1 MRASEEIVDAMNS
14 VEIKVIASG
23 GLKAAYGELVPVFER
38 ESGQKVATTF
48 AGSTDIVKRIGAGEA
63 FDLVIMPGIFIDDLT
78 RSKNIAA
85 GSRVDLAKSGIG
97 VAVRAG
103 APKPDISSGEALK
116 RALLAAG
123 SIAYSSSASGIYLA
137 GLFMDIADALK
148 ARIKQSPPGTPVG
161 ELIAR
166 GEAEIGFQQVSEL
179 LPIGGIDFLGPLP
192 ADIQHF
198 TVFAGGLHVGAQ
210 APEGAKAL
218 MRFITA
224 PAAVPVIR
232 KSGMEPT

>member
-1 MRASEEIVDAMNS
+1 MSKA
-14 VEIKVIASG
+14 EIKVIASG
-23 GLKAAYGELVPVFER
+23 GLKAAYVQLVPVFER
-38 ESGQKVATTF
+38 ENGYKVASVF
-48 AGSTDIVKRIGAGEA
+48 AGSTDIMKRIGAGEA
-63 FDLVIMPGIFIDDLT
+63 FDLVIMPGTFIDDLT
-78 RSKNIAA
+78 KLGKIAP

-97 VAVRAG
+97 VAVRSG

-116 RALLAAG
+116 RAMLAAR

-137 GLFMDIADALK
+137 GLFQRMGIADALE

-166 GEAEIGFQQVSEL
+166 GEAEVGFQQVSEL

-192 ADIQHF
+192 PEIQHF
-198 TVFAGGLHVGAQ
+198 TVFAGGLRVGAQ

-232 KSGMEPT
+232 KSGMEPA